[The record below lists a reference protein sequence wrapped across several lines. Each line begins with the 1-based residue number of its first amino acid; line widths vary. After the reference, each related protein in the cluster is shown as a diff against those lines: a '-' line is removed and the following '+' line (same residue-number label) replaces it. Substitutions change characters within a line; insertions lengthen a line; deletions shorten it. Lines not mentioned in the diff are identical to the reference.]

1 MPGPGTGQSL
11 AYGIYPHLQNGAM
24 MSQDL
29 EGIKE
34 IAAPTPSFYRWENRE
49 TGGQERSQDY
59 SVLEA
64 QLRLMCW
71 SPNS

>member
-1 MPGPGTGQSL
+1 
-11 AYGIYPHLQNGAM
+11 

-34 IAAPTPSFYRWENRE
+34 ITTPTPSFYRWENRE

-71 SPNS
+71 SPNSGSLKNISEYTRGTQGSLLETQ